1 MTSRAHQ
8 LIIGLIARKMRAKG
22 YEIVSFD
29 GNESLITDIS
39 MDAPLTLKRH
49 RPDII
54 GIDIKNKKICIG
66 EAKTDSDL
74 ASKRTKEQFID
85 YSNLSTKLG
94 NLCELIIGIPQSSES
109 KLKEILL
116 DLGLVEKSNISF
128 IWMPDEFLS
137 GNEDE
142 F

>member
-1 MTSRAHQ
+1 MASRAHQ
-8 LIIGLIARKMRAKG
+8 LIIGLIVRKMRSDG

-39 MDAPLTLKRH
+39 INAPLTIKRH
-49 RPDII
+49 RPDVI
-54 GIDIKNKKICIG
+54 GVDIKNKKICIG

-74 ASKRTKEQFID
+74 TSKRTKEQFID
-85 YSNLSTKLG
+85 YSNLSTKSG
-94 NLCELIIGIPQSSES
+94 GLCELVIGIPQSSES
-109 KLKEILL
+109 RLKEILL
-116 DLGLVEKSNISF
+116 DLGLIKKSNISL
-128 IWMPDEFLS
+128 IWMPDEFLP